1 MYLAQRVKEMIPMKT
16 THCLDECMPI
26 ASRNSPG
33 VVKIGRGIDV
43 DNGRISV
50 NRKDTIKRRDLEE
63 LMDSV
68 FGPMEGE
75 ENEG

>member
-1 MYLAQRVKEMIPMKT
+1 MYCP
-16 THCLDECMPI
+16 DECMPI

-50 NRKDTIKRRDLEE
+50 DRKDTIKRRDLEE